1 VRLGWIGLIFVMACY
16 DSTWGERERSQRRNA
31 AHYTPPTLQASGK
44 LRATQPQ
51 RIRIFATPKY
61 VGQAMDWQ
69 RDARDLIDGANA
81 VLEGD
86 IGLRLE
92 IDSMNTWD
100 GDRDDAAA
108 QLEALRAKDS
118 GSDVAWVLGL
128 VGGFP
133 TFTESFHQ
141 LGYAD
146 VIGKHLVLRAS
157 TDLSE
162 AEAFTKA
169 LDELSIDER
178 THLLKERKRHRAISV
193 LLHEIAHTLG
203 VVHEITRDGLMLP
216 TYAWTM
222 TGFTTPTIDV
232 MRAGLP
238 HHGGDR
244 TALAKDLLAVYETN
258 AAAFSATE
266 RDELVTRLRG
276 GTTSTQ
282 TIATAPDVPPEIKT
296 GDRAAYLAMLKLAEE
311 GKPSEALAAGH
322 AIFATYSSS
331 IPVQDRR
338 CKIAMQLGDDWK
350 TTKTECEPLMKL
362 THPNR

>member
-1 VRLGWIGLIFVMACY
+1 MRIAWLLLLAGCY

-31 AHYTPPTLQASGK
+31 QHYTPPTLQASGSLK
-44 LRATQPQ
+44 AKEAQ
-51 RIRIFATPKY
+51 RIRIYATPKY

-69 RDARDLIDGANA
+69 RDVRDLVEGANA

-92 IDSMNTWD
+92 IESMRTWES
-100 GDRDDAAA
+100 DRDDAAA
-108 QLEALRAKDS
+108 QLEDLRVKDS
-118 GSDVAWVLGL
+118 GSDIAWVLGL

-146 VIGKHLVLRAS
+146 VIGKHLVVRAS

-169 LDELSIDER
+169 LDELSVDER
-178 THLLKERKRHRAISV
+178 THLLKERKRHRTIAV

-203 VVHEITRDGLMLP
+203 AVHETTKDGLLLP
-216 TYAWTM
+216 NYAWTM
-222 TGFTTPTIDV
+222 TGFSSPTIDV
-232 MRAGLP
+232 MRAALP
-238 HHGGDR
+238 HHADGDR
-244 TALAKDLLAVYETN
+244 AALSKDLLAVYEGPN
-258 AAAFSATE
+258 AKAFSTTE
-266 RDELVTRLRG
+266 RDELVTKLRG

-282 TIATAPDVPPEIKT
+282 AVPTAPDVPPELKT
-296 GDRAAYLAMLKLAEE
+296 ADRATYLAVLELAAA
-311 GKPSEALAAGH
+311 GKPVDALEKGH
-322 AIFATYSSS
+322 ALFEAYKTS
-331 IPVQDRR
+331 IGVQDAR
-338 CKIAMQLGDDWK
+338 CKIAMQIGDDWK
-350 TTKTECEPLMKL
+350 TTKIECEPLMKL